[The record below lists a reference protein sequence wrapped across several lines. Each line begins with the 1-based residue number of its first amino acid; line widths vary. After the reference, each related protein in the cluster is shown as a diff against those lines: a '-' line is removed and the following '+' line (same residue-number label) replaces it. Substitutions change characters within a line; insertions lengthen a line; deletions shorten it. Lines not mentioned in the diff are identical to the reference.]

1 LTKKRLIAVA
11 VGLMLMSGC
20 VAPSASTSGSASP
33 TAAQQ
38 LAATKTALD
47 KMNPPSSAAAAKA
60 PPLQGIG
67 YAVVSVQPG
76 RNTAHKSLMAIR
88 AARMD
93 AMRALAEQIHGLQV
107 DSRTTMAE
115 AVVQSDTLR
124 ATVSGVIRGARTIR
138 IEPQSSDVYEVVL
151 EVDHAMIA
159 HMLRIARRSGI

>member
-1 LTKKRLIAVA
+1 LTEKRLIAVA
-11 VGLMLMSGC
+11 LGLMLVSGC
-20 VAPSASTSGSASP
+20 VAPTTSTSGSGGQ

-47 KMNPPSSAAAAKA
+47 LMNPPSPNAKSEA

-88 AARMD
+88 AARLD
-93 AMRALAEQIHGLQV
+93 AMRALAEQIHGLQI

-115 AVVQSDTLR
+115 AIVQSDTLR
-124 ATVSGVIRGARTIR
+124 ATVSGVIRGARTLR
-138 IEPQSSDVYEVVL
+138 IEPQSADVYEVVL
-151 EVDHAMIA
+151 QVDHEMIA
-159 HMLRIARRSGI
+159 HMLRIARRTRT

>member
-1 LTKKRLIAVA
+1 
-11 VGLMLMSGC
+11 
-20 VAPSASTSGSASP
+20 
-33 TAAQQ
+33 
-38 LAATKTALD
+38 
-47 KMNPPSSAAAAKA
+47 
-60 PPLQGIG
+60 
-67 YAVVSVQPG
+67 
-76 RNTAHKSLMAIR
+76 MAIR

>member
-1 LTKKRLIAVA
+1 MTKKRLIAVA

-47 KMNPPSSAAAAKA
+47 KMNPPSLTAASKA